1 MKFVPRV
8 LSTMFGIGYLPF
20 APGTWGSIAAFL
32 LWYSSPL
39 PENQMVFLGLTVLVS
54 IVGIWASQEFEKNSG
69 EKDPSVVI
77 IDEWAGQWIALL
89 FIERSLL
96 YGGIA
101 LILFRIFDI
110 IKPGPVKW
118 ADNKGGGIGIMGDD
132 IIAGLI
138 SLIILQVVK
147 IWL

>member
-1 MKFVPRV
+1 MKFVARV

-32 LWYSSPL
+32 LWYSLPL
-39 PENQMVFLGLTVLVS
+39 PENPLVFLGLTILVS

-138 SLIILQVVK
+138 SLVILQMVK

>member
-1 MKFVPRV
+1 MKFVARV

-54 IVGIWASQEFEKNSG
+54 IVGIWASQEFEKSSG

-89 FIERSLL
+89 FVERSLL

-138 SLIILQVVK
+138 SLVILQMVK